1 MSRTSRIR
9 ITLALAALTASVAVA
24 AVAGLALA
32 KSTST
37 LQAAHNAKLGETI
50 VVNAGGRTL
59 YELAPETT
67 HHLLCKSTACFAF
80 WPPAK
85 VSKHAKLTTAAGVK
99 GKLGTLHRDGFYQL
113 TLGGRP
119 LYTFA
124 EDGAAGQA
132 NGNGIKSFGGT
143 WHVIATSA
151 ASHAPAPT
159 TTSASTTSAT
169 TTSATTTSAS
179 STSTASGW

>member
-1 MSRTSRIR
+1 MSRTSRIK
-9 ITLALAALTASVAVA
+9 IASTLAALIALVAVA
-24 AVAGLALA
+24 AIASLALA
-32 KSTST
+32 KSTNT
-37 LQAAHNAKLGETI
+37 LQTARNAKLSETI
-50 VVNAGGRTL
+50 VVNSGGRTL
-59 YELAPETT
+59 YELSPETT
-67 HHLLCKSTACFAF
+67 HHLLCKSTACFGF

-85 VSKHAKLTTAAGVK
+85 VSKHAKLTTAAGIK

-124 EDGAAGQA
+124 EDGASGQA

-151 ASHAPAPT
+151 ASRAPAT
-159 TTSASTTSAT
+159 TTTGAT